1 MESAELLDLLGNEN
15 RRRILRLLSRKPC
28 YVTEIGDYLDVS
40 PKAVIDH
47 LEKLE
52 EAGIVESRS
61 DGSRRKYFNIARD
74 VRLEVTVSRHEYGT
88 KSAYPANPAMDI
100 RGRCAY
106 VRLDVE
112 GVSTGSGDGAGG
124 STENRESGETTGN
137 HGNEIVENAENVE
150 NRAGVE
156 NHETVES
163 AEPTESGEVDESSEP
178 TEDSGLSEPAENSEV
193 GGPTENSEVGGPTEN
208 SEVGGLTEN
217 SEASEVGELAAEYDR
232 LREMEAEL
240 SLAQRWVRGRIAE
253 LLDRL
258 QTAVG
263 AESDAQFHADLLA
276 AVVST
281 DGSRGEIVAAV
292 DAPPREVRRGLTRLV
307 EAGILAREGD
317 RYRVAESV

>member
-28 YVTEIGDYLDVS
+28 YVTEIGEYLDVS

-52 EAGIVESRS
+52 EAGIVESRT

-100 RGRCAY
+100 RGQCTHI
-106 VRLDVE
+106 RLDVE
-112 GVSTGSGDGAGG
+112 GVATEPTDNGGVGG
-124 STENRESGETTGN
+124 STTDRENERV
-137 HGNEIVENAENVE
+137 VENGEDERVVE
-150 NRAGVE
+150 NGRDERVVEKSEDDGVVGGDEDEGLVENNETADSAGV
-156 NHETVES
+156 
-163 AEPTESGEVDESSEP
+163 AEGGEAGEV
-178 TEDSGLSEPAENSEV
+178 GA
-193 GGPTENSEVGGPTEN
+193 
-208 SEVGGLTEN
+208 
-217 SEASEVGELAAEYDR
+217 LAAEYDR

-281 DGSRGEIVAAV
+281 DGSRGAVVADV

-307 EAGILAREGD
+307 EAGVLAREGD
-317 RYRVAESV
+317 RYRVAEPA

>member
-52 EAGIVESRS
+52 TAGIIESRT

-100 RGRCAY
+100 RGQCAY

-112 GVSTGSGDGAGG
+112 GVSTGSDGHDE
-124 STENRESGETTGN
+124 SRTNRESSETRDT
-137 HGNEIVENAENVE
+137 EIVENAESRE
-150 NRAGVE
+150 TAAGVE
-156 NHETVES
+156 
-163 AEPTESGEVDESSEP
+163 PP
-178 TEDSGLSEPAENSEV
+178 ENAR
-193 GGPTENSEVGGPTEN
+193 PTENSESTETSEPTDAGEPSDPGTS
-208 SEVGGLTEN
+208 SET
-217 SEASEVGELAAEYDR
+217 SETSEVGELAAEYDR

-263 AESDAQFHADLLA
+263 TESDAQFHADLLA

-281 DGSRGEIVAAV
+281 DGARQTIVANV

-307 EAGILAREGD
+307 EAGVLAREGD
-317 RYRVAESV
+317 QYRVVELP

>member
-28 YVTEIGDYLDVS
+28 YVTEIGEYLDVS

-52 EAGIVESRS
+52 EAGIVESRT

-100 RGRCAY
+100 RGQCTH

-112 GVSTGSGDGAGG
+112 GVATEPTDNGGVGG
-124 STENRESGETTGN
+124 STTDREDERV
-137 HGNEIVENAENVE
+137 VENDEGE
-150 NRAGVE
+150 GV
-156 NHETVES
+156 V
-163 AEPTESGEVDESSEP
+163 
-178 TEDSGLSEPAENSEV
+178 ENSEDERV
-193 GGPTENSEVGGPTEN
+193 VENSEDERVVEN
-208 SEVGGLTEN
+208 SEDERVVENDEGEGVVENDETADSAGATEGG
-217 SEASEVGELAAEYDR
+217 EAGEVGALAAEYDR

-281 DGSRGEIVAAV
+281 DGSRGAVVATV

-307 EAGILAREGD
+307 EAGVLAREGD
-317 RYRVAESV
+317 WYRIAESG

>member
-28 YVTEIGDYLDVS
+28 YVTEIGEYLDVS

-52 EAGIVESRS
+52 AAGVVESRT

-100 RGRCAY
+100 RGRCAH

-112 GVSTGSGDGAGG
+112 GVSTASDRDETDENTATHEPGDGA
-124 STENRESGETTGN
+124 ESE
-137 HGNEIVENAENVE
+137 ELVENAE
-150 NRAGVE
+150 AD
-156 NHETVES
+156 ET
-163 AEPTESGEVDESSEP
+163 TD
-178 TEDSGLSEPAENSEV
+178 SEV
-193 GGPTENSEVGGPTEN
+193 GD
-208 SEVGGLTEN
+208 
-217 SEASEVGELAAEYDR
+217 LAAEYDR
-232 LREMEAEL
+232 LREMEEEL
-240 SLAQRWVRGRIAE
+240 SLAQRWVRGRIAQ

-263 AESDAQFHADLLA
+263 TESDAQFHADLLA

-281 DGSRGEIVAAV
+281 DGSRRQVVASV
-292 DAPPREVRRGLTRLV
+292 DAPPREVRRGLTRLA
-307 EAGILAREGD
+307 EAGVLARDGD
-317 RYRVAESV
+317 RFRVVDPT

>member
-28 YVTEIGDYLDVS
+28 YVTEIGEYLDVS

-52 EAGIVESRS
+52 EAGIVESRT

-100 RGRCAY
+100 RGQCTHI
-106 VRLDVE
+106 RLDVE
-112 GVSTGSGDGAGG
+112 GVATEPTDNGGVGG
-124 STENRESGETTGN
+124 STTDRENERV
-137 HGNEIVENAENVE
+137 VENGEDERVVE
-150 NRAGVE
+150 NGR
-156 NHETVES
+156 
-163 AEPTESGEVDESSEP
+163 DERVV
-178 TEDSGLSEPAENSEV
+178 ENSEDDGVV
-193 GGPTENSEVGGPTEN
+193 GGDEHERVVENNETTESAGVAEGG
-208 SEVGGLTEN
+208 
-217 SEASEVGELAAEYDR
+217 EAGEVGELAAEYDR

-281 DGSRGEIVAAV
+281 DGSRGAVVADV

-307 EAGILAREGD
+307 EAGVLAREGD
-317 RYRVAESV
+317 RYRVAEPA

>member
-28 YVTEIGDYLDVS
+28 YVTEIGEYLDVS

-52 EAGIVESRS
+52 EAGIVESRT

-100 RGRCAY
+100 RGQCTH

-112 GVSTGSGDGAGG
+112 GVATEPTDNGGVGG
-124 STENRESGETTGN
+124 STTDRE
-137 HGNEIVENAENVE
+137 
-150 NRAGVE
+150 
-156 NHETVES
+156 
-163 AEPTESGEVDESSEP
+163 DERVV
-178 TEDSGLSEPAENSEV
+178 ENSEDERV
-193 GGPTENSEVGGPTEN
+193 VENSEDERVVGNDEGEGVVENDETGDSAGATEGGEAG
-208 SEVGGLTEN
+208 EVG
-217 SEASEVGELAAEYDR
+217 ALAAEYDR

-281 DGSRGEIVAAV
+281 DGSRGAVVATV

-307 EAGILAREGD
+307 EAGVLAREGD
-317 RYRVAESV
+317 WYRITESG

>member
-28 YVTEIGDYLDVS
+28 YVTEIGEYLDVS

-52 EAGIVESRS
+52 AAGLVESRT

-106 VRLDVE
+106 VRLDVD
-112 GVSTGSGDGAGG
+112 GVSRGTESAENDERSGPGETPGSDGRDESNERG
-124 STENRESGETTGN
+124 RSGETG
-137 HGNEIVENAENVE
+137 
-150 NRAGVE
+150 RARRNGKSP
-156 NHETVES
+156 ES
-163 AEPTESGEVDESSEP
+163 DESGSTPDGER
-178 TEDSGLSEPAENSEV
+178 T
-193 GGPTENSEVGGPTEN
+193 
-208 SEVGGLTEN
+208 
-217 SEASEVGELAAEYDR
+217 EVGELAAEYDR
-232 LREMEAEL
+232 LREMEEEL
-240 SLAQRWVRGRIAE
+240 SLAQRWVRGRIAD
-253 LLDRL
+253 LLDRV

-263 AESDAQFHADLLA
+263 TESDAQFHADLLA

-281 DGSRGEIVAAV
+281 DGSQRAVVDDV
-292 DAPPREVRRGLTRLV
+292 DAPPREVRRGLARLV
-307 EAGILAREGD
+307 EAGVLTRDDD
-317 RYRVAESV
+317 RFSVSETA

>member
-28 YVTEIGDYLDVS
+28 YVTEIGEYLDVS

-52 EAGIVESRS
+52 EAGIVESRT

-100 RGRCAY
+100 RGQCTH

-112 GVSTGSGDGAGG
+112 GVATESTDNGGVGG
-124 STENRESGETTGN
+124 STTDRENERV
-137 HGNEIVENAENVE
+137 VENG
-150 NRAGVE
+150 R
-156 NHETVES
+156 
-163 AEPTESGEVDESSEP
+163 DERVV
-178 TEDSGLSEPAENSEV
+178 ENSEDDGVV
-193 GGPTENSEVGGPTEN
+193 GGDEDEGLVENNETADSAGVAEGGEAGEVG
-208 SEVGGLTEN
+208 
-217 SEASEVGELAAEYDR
+217 ALAAEYDR

-281 DGSRGEIVAAV
+281 DGSRGAVVADV

-307 EAGILAREGD
+307 EAGVLAREGD
-317 RYRVAESV
+317 RYRVAEPA

>member
-28 YVTEIGDYLDVS
+28 YVTEIGEYLDVS

-52 EAGIVESRS
+52 EAGIVESRT

-100 RGRCAY
+100 RGQCTHI
-106 VRLDVE
+106 RLDVE
-112 GVSTGSGDGAGG
+112 GVAMEPTDNGGVGG
-124 STENRESGETTGN
+124 STTDRENERV
-137 HGNEIVENAENVE
+137 VENGEDERVVE
-150 NRAGVE
+150 NGGDKSV
-156 NHETVES
+156 V
-163 AEPTESGEVDESSEP
+163 
-178 TEDSGLSEPAENSEV
+178 ENSEDDGVV
-193 GGPTENSEVGGPTEN
+193 GGDEDEGLVESNETADSAGVAEGGEAGEVG
-208 SEVGGLTEN
+208 
-217 SEASEVGELAAEYDR
+217 ALAAEYDR

-281 DGSRGEIVAAV
+281 DGSRGAVVADV

-307 EAGILAREGD
+307 EAGVLTREGD
-317 RYRVAESV
+317 RYRVAEPA

>member
-28 YVTEIGDYLDVS
+28 YVTEIGEYLDVS

-52 EAGIVESRS
+52 EAGIVESRT

-100 RGRCAY
+100 RGQCTH

-112 GVSTGSGDGAGG
+112 GVATEPTDNGGVGG
-124 STENRESGETTGN
+124 STTDHEDERV
-137 HGNEIVENAENVE
+137 VENGEDERVVE
-150 NRAGVE
+150 NGR
-156 NHETVES
+156 
-163 AEPTESGEVDESSEP
+163 DERVV
-178 TEDSGLSEPAENSEV
+178 ENSEDDGVV
-193 GGPTENSEVGGPTEN
+193 GGDEHEGLVENNETADSAGVTKGGEAGEVG
-208 SEVGGLTEN
+208 
-217 SEASEVGELAAEYDR
+217 ALAAEYDR

-281 DGSRGEIVAAV
+281 DGSRGAVVATV

-307 EAGILAREGD
+307 EAGVLAREGD
-317 RYRVAESV
+317 WYRIAESG

>member
-28 YVTEIGDYLDVS
+28 YVTEIGEYLDVS

-52 EAGIVESRS
+52 EAGIVESRT

-100 RGRCAY
+100 RGQCTH

-112 GVSTGSGDGAGG
+112 GVATEPTDNGG
-124 STENRESGETTGN
+124 VGGGTTDREDERVVGNDEGEGV
-137 HGNEIVENAENVE
+137 VENDETGDS
-150 NRAGVE
+150 AG
-156 NHETVES
+156 
-163 AEPTESGEVDESSEP
+163 ATEGGEAGEV
-178 TEDSGLSEPAENSEV
+178 GA
-193 GGPTENSEVGGPTEN
+193 
-208 SEVGGLTEN
+208 
-217 SEASEVGELAAEYDR
+217 LAAEYDR

-281 DGSRGEIVAAV
+281 DGSRGAVVATV

-307 EAGILAREGD
+307 EAGVLAREGD
-317 RYRVAESV
+317 WYRIAESG

>member
-28 YVTEIGDYLDVS
+28 YVTEIGEYLDVS

-52 EAGIVESRS
+52 QAGLVESRT
-61 DGSRRKYFNIARD
+61 DGSRRKYFHIARD

-100 RGRCAY
+100 RGRCAH

-112 GVSTGSGDGAGG
+112 SDTTASESPDGGGVGS
-124 STENRESGETTGN
+124 
-137 HGNEIVENAENVE
+137 
-150 NRAGVE
+150 
-156 NHETVES
+156 S
-163 AEPTESGEVDESSEP
+163 A
-178 TEDSGLSEPAENSEV
+178 
-193 GGPTENSEVGGPTEN
+193 
-208 SEVGGLTEN
+208 
-217 SEASEVGELAAEYDR
+217 EVGELAAEYGR
-232 LREMEAEL
+232 LREMEEEL
-240 SLAQRWVRGRIAE
+240 SLAQRWVRGRVAD
-253 LLDRL
+253 LLDRV

-281 DGSRGEIVAAV
+281 DGSRRAVVDDV

-307 EAGILAREGD
+307 EAGVLVCDDD
-317 RYRVAESV
+317 RYSVSEPA